1 MGTNCA
7 PLLAELFLYSY
18 EADFIQRLLK
28 KNEKKLA
35 RSFNFTFRYM
45 DDALLLNNSWFG
57 DFVDRIYTIE
67 LKIKDTADAYRSAS
81 NFFFFTF
88 IFFRHF
94 QNIYITNTD
103 ITQQHRQRHYLYIHF
118 QYKHEMLCPLVS
130 MQ

>member
-81 NFFFFTF
+81 NFLFFTF